1 MKTIKNSNLKASI
14 MKLNRNNIFIQK
26 KNEIRKAV
34 NSLMNSKAI
43 REKMVERLELS
54 IVKVV

>member
-1 MKTIKNSNLKASI
+1 
-14 MKLNRNNIFIQK
+14 MKLNSNKIFTQK

-34 NSLMNSKAI
+34 NTLMSSRAI
-43 REKMVERLELS
+43 REKMIERLELS

>member
-1 MKTIKNSNLKASI
+1 MTLNSNKV
-14 MKLNRNNIFIQK
+14 FIQK

-34 NSLMNSKAI
+34 NSLMNSRAI

-54 IVKVV
+54 VVKVV